1 MSFLA
6 RIFIFTSLLFGI
18 IPQGQAQRVIVD
30 EKEQTIMHPPR
41 PAETFAQGKTP
52 ATLDENKAASKDPL
66 SAQISAHILKLAQAE
81 REKRLQ
87 FMQVVIND
95 VVRLCKL
102 DEEQQNQL
110 LLAAKGAAERSMKN
124 WHEQSERYFRA
135 RLKGADSDTAK
146 EILEGM
152 AKVNFGGNRAK
163 EEGESRELWKDTLSV
178 VLSEKQIARYEEVL
192 EQRNLDRIN
201 ALSSI
206 SMTTL
211 DGHLRLTPDQKEE
224 LGELVYQAAVTHLDD
239 VQQYWGDYFE
249 KGMLMSLANA
259 NEDEVLQKILT
270 EGQFERLKS
279 ATANFDHFWDARKLD
294 HRKEKTGA
302 ENRGQKPKE
311 LSPPAKLQVN

>member
-6 RIFIFTSLLFGI
+6 RIFIFTSLLLGMI
-18 IPQGQAQRVIVD
+18 VQGQAQRAVVD
-30 EKEQTIMHPPR
+30 EEEQTIMRPPR
-41 PAETFAQGKTP
+41 PADTFAPGRNPTR
-52 ATLDENKAASKDPL
+52 LDENKAASKDPL
-66 SAQISAHILKLAQAE
+66 SAQISAHILTLAQAE

-102 DEEQQNQL
+102 NGEQQDQL

-152 AKVNFGGNRAK
+152 AKVNFGGNRSK

-201 ALSSI
+201 AFSSI

-211 DGHLRLTPDQKEE
+211 DGHLRLTPDQKEG
-224 LGELVYQAAVTHLDD
+224 LGELVYQAAVNHLDD
-239 VQQYWGDYFE
+239 VKQYWGDYFE

-259 NEDEVLQKILT
+259 NEDEVLQEILT

-294 HRKEKTGA
+294 HRKEKEDA
-302 ENRGQKPKE
+302 ENRGQKAKE
-311 LSPPAKLQVN
+311 SSPPSKLQVN